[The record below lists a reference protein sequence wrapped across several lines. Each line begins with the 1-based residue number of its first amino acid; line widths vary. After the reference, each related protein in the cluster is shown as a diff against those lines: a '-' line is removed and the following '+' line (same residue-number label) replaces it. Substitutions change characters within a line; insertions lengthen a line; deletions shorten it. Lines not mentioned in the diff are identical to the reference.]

1 MRAKAIGATKRAAL
15 TIDKLVGRRDERALF
30 AFLACAPAAVIASD
44 ARVTMRIVTD
54 TLGSR
59 GKTERLVCRSDGE
72 MRMMR
77 LLDREV
83 SESNALFL
91 KAKRGDTLEITP
103 IPDND
108 RIAVLATVQANISQ
122 ISLP

>member
-1 MRAKAIGATKRAAL
+1 
-15 TIDKLVGRRDERALF
+15 
-30 AFLACAPAAVIASD
+30 
-44 ARVTMRIVTD
+44 MRIVTD

-59 GKTERLVCRSDGE
+59 GKNERLVCRSDGE

-83 SESNALFL
+83 IESNALFL
-91 KAKRGDTLEITP
+91 KAKRGDTREIIP

-108 RIAVLATVQANISQ
+108 RIAVLAIVQANIPQ
-122 ISLP
+122 MALP

>member
-1 MRAKAIGATKRAAL
+1 
-15 TIDKLVGRRDERALF
+15 
-30 AFLACAPAAVIASD
+30 
-44 ARVTMRIVTD
+44 MRIVTD

-59 GKTERLVCRSDGE
+59 GKTERLVRRSDGD

-91 KAKRGDTLEITP
+91 KAKRGHTLEITP

-108 RIAVLATVQANISQ
+108 RIAVLAIVQANKPQ

>member
-1 MRAKAIGATKRAAL
+1 
-15 TIDKLVGRRDERALF
+15 
-30 AFLACAPAAVIASD
+30 
-44 ARVTMRIVTD
+44 
-54 TLGSR
+54 
-59 GKTERLVCRSDGE
+59 
-72 MRMMR
+72 MMR

-108 RIAVLATVQANISQ
+108 RIAALATVQANISQ